1 MIQVKQWYSAAE
13 LAEMKLENT
22 PTSERGIRD
31 WLVKSK
37 WQSREVPSSGKKG
50 FRLEYQPPKTVMQII
65 KQRSLKELLQSSP
78 TAGVSESKDLTPNFL
93 KNGSVKLKPNFDSNV
108 IQIAGLT
115 RRVKGEENL
124 TDKDRARRDGALVIC
139 RAIDEAKQATNCSTK
154 RAIVEMTS
162 HLMQGIASP
171 ELVDAA
177 NITYTKPRKTGQ
189 TAAALI
195 SRLQKMYA
203 AFEQGR
209 LSGDVGRYLVAGSRQ
224 KEGHSPLLIK
234 AFLIHFCRP
243 SRPPVMEAWKLSL
256 VWFEHHGLQRPAVD
270 TFYRIE
276 KELPVTI
283 KYRGRVTGSEW
294 RSLLPYV
301 KRDVSMFKAN
311 DIWVGDG
318 HSFKAKV
325 QSPLHGRPYIPEVTF
340 VRDWVSRKIVGWS
353 VDLAESTIAVSAS
366 LRHAM
371 KVTNARPLV
380 YYSDNGSGQTAKLL
394 DCQVHGTLAR
404 LGIAHE
410 TGIPGNPQGRGII
423 ERLWADTL
431 IALARSYP
439 TFQGHGGDSE
449 SIRKMLVDLNKKEPK
464 TLLPSFVQL
473 LNDVEM
479 VVEDYNNRPHSA
491 LNGLTPNQEYAKK
504 LDVDSLDI
512 GMTSEELDSLWMPEV
527 QRIPQRG
534 LVSLFNNEYALPE
547 MVNLLA
553 EGEQVRVR
561 FDIHDAN
568 QVTVLRMD
576 GRFLG
581 IAIWDGHKRAAFPVP
596 YIEMKREERVERKV
610 AKKEKEIAQA
620 RQELGITI
628 DSEVLVPFV
637 IPMPEKEPELV
648 KFQIPVE
655 EKLPEKTY
663 AETLYWISQNQLKQD
678 DNSKNEKAAY

>member
-1 MIQVKQWYSAAE
+1 MSAVKQWYSAAE
-13 LAEMKLENT
+13 LAEMK
-22 PTSERGIRD
+22 I
-31 WLVKSK
+31 
-37 WQSREVPSSGKKG
+37 SGLPLSKKG
-50 FRLEYQPPKTVMQII
+50 MIDFANREGWSSRKREGRGGGIEYQPPKSIMQII
-65 KQRSLKELLQSSP
+65 QQRSLTALLQSSP
-78 TAGVSESKDLTPNFL
+78 KVAIAEVKDLTSNFL
-93 KNGSVKLKPNFDSNV
+93 KNNPLQLKPNFESNV

-115 RRVKGEENL
+115 RRVKGEEDL

-139 RAIDEAKQATNCSTK
+139 RAIDDAKQATHCSTK
-154 RAIVEMTS
+154 RAIVEMTR

-171 ELVDAA
+171 ELVHAA

-189 TAAALI
+189 TEAALI

-224 KEGHSPLLIK
+224 KEGHSPLMIK
-234 AFLIHFCRP
+234 AFLLHFCRP
-243 SRPPVMEAWKLSL
+243 SRPPVMEAWKNSL
-256 VWFEHHGLQRPAVD
+256 AWFEHHGLQRPAVD

-325 QSPLHGRPYIPEVTF
+325 QSPLHGRPFIPEVTF

-353 VDLAESTIAVSAS
+353 IDLAESTIAVSAS
-366 LRHAM
+366 LRNAM
-371 KVTNARPLV
+371 KTTNARPLV
-380 YYSDNGSGQTAKLL
+380 YYSDNGSGQTAKFL
-394 DCQVHGTLAR
+394 DHEVHGTLAR

-431 IALARSYP
+431 IPLARSYP
-439 TFQGHGGDSE
+439 TFQGKSGDSE
-449 SIRKMLVDLNKKEPK
+449 AIRKILVDLNKKEPK
-464 TLLPSFVQL
+464 TLLPSFAQL
-473 LNDVEM
+473 MEDVPK
-479 VVEDYNNRPHSA
+479 VVDEYNNRPHSA
-491 LNGLTPNQEYAKK
+491 LSGSTPNQVYAQK
-504 LDVDSLDI
+504 LDPDSLDI
-512 GMTSEELDSLWMPEV
+512 GMQEDELFSLWMPEV

-561 FDIHDAN
+561 FDIHDAS
-568 QVTVLRMD
+568 QVTLLRMD
-576 GRFLG
+576 GRYLG
-581 IAIWDGHKRAAFPVP
+581 VAEWDGHKRAAFPVP
-596 YIEMKREERVERKV
+596 FMEMKREERVERKV

-620 RQELGITI
+620 RQELGNTI
-628 DSEVLVPFV
+628 EGEKLTVFQF
-637 IPMPEKEPELV
+637 PETTKEPELINFEFPE
-648 KFQIPVE
+648 KE
-655 EKLPEKTY
+655 EKKETSFMDTVQFLYGNKPE
-663 AETLYWISQNQLKQD
+663 EPP
-678 DNSKNEKAAY
+678 KNEKAAY